1 MNSDERDKRESRGI
15 LLAIIVLLVVAAT
28 AALLLLPALGAV
40 VDTVFAPG
48 LGLKPAAV
56 IAFFVTLVL
65 LVVLALAA
73 GDGLLGELQFI
84 LAGFFSFFVI
94 FWLMIAWIF

>member
-1 MNSDERDKRESRGI
+1 MNSDNRDKREARSI
-15 LLAIIVLLVVAAT
+15 LLAILALLIVAAI
-28 AALLLLPALGAV
+28 AALLLLPALATT
-40 VDTVFAPG
+40 VDTLFSPG

-84 LAGFFSFFVI
+84 LAGFFAFFII